1 MRRLRQ
7 IKKNMSRDI
16 ILDVGLLAQSLFSSR
31 VSFSLDRKPPMPYRV
46 WESKLKKRVGMWYH
60 QARERHSGLINTLKA
75 QYQLGLDPTFF
86 DILGAHANPLE
97 KKQFHELSF
106 FQRVWIL
113 KGLCDNCL
121 V

>member
-1 MRRLRQ
+1 
-7 IKKNMSRDI
+7 
-16 ILDVGLLAQSLFSSR
+16 
-31 VSFSLDRKPPMPYRV
+31 MPYRV
-46 WESKLKKRVGMWYH
+46 WESKLKKRVGMWYHQVRDCCCSCSCCFDVVGGVVTNDIMWYH

-86 DILGAHANPLE
+86 DILGDHANPLE

-113 KGLCDNCL
+113 KALCDNCL
-121 V
+121 VSLLTDVDDED

>member
-1 MRRLRQ
+1 
-7 IKKNMSRDI
+7 
-16 ILDVGLLAQSLFSSR
+16 
-31 VSFSLDRKPPMPYRV
+31 
-46 WESKLKKRVGMWYH
+46 MWYH

-86 DILGAHANPLE
+86 DILGDHANPLE

-113 KGLCDNCL
+113 KALCDNCL
-121 V
+121 VGLLTDVDDEDNKDDKDVALFGMVGLWSDDVALATIV